1 MEPLSI
7 SQTGFIEA
15 LLKLLRERESFVVTS
30 HARPDGDAIGSAL
43 GMMHLLEG
51 MGKQV
56 TVAFAD
62 PLPAIYRW
70 LPGAE
75 RIQST
80 LPVTAPDAAILL
92 ECDRVERTGF
102 DPVDFKRMGAELTI
116 NVDHHLSGRP
126 FADFNWIDPQACAV
140 GAMVYDLAA
149 SEIAVAS
156 GVEITVA
163 MATCLYTA
171 VMTDTGS
178 FSYPSTCA
186 GTFAMVGHLV
196 ERGANPSGIAHAVYF
211 SNPASKIRLLGAAL
225 SNMRIEKLNAGGE
238 VAWSWITQQEMER
251 AGADV
256 EDCEGVVNYLIGIA
270 GVQVAVFLRELPEG
284 TQFRLSLRS
293 QGDVD
298 VARVAE
304 RFGGGGHRIAS
315 GCTLDGPLESAMA
328 CLVAELR
335 LGRNG

>member
-1 MEPLSI
+1 MQPLTI
-7 SQTGFIEA
+7 SQTGSIET

-43 GMMHLLEG
+43 GLMHLLEG

-62 PLPAIYRW
+62 AIPGIYRW
-70 LPGAE
+70 LPGVE

-80 LPVTAPDAAILL
+80 LPAQAPDAAILL

-102 DPVDFKRMGAELTI
+102 DPVDFERMGAELTI

-126 FADFNWIDPQACAV
+126 FAEFNWIDPQASAV
-140 GAMVYDLAA
+140 GAMVYDV
-149 SEIAVAS
+149 AVAS
-156 GVEITVA
+156 GVEITAA

-196 ERGANPSGIAHAVYF
+196 ERGANPSAIAHAVYF

-225 SNMRIEKLNAGGE
+225 SNMRIDRLKAGGE
-238 VAWSWITQQEMER
+238 IAWSWITQEEMER

-270 GVQVAVFLRELPEG
+270 GVEVAVFLREVPEG
-284 TQFRLSLRS
+284 AQFRLSLRS
-293 QGDVD
+293 QGSVD
-298 VARVAE
+298 VATVAE

-328 CLVAELR
+328 RLMAELE
-335 LGRNG
+335 LS

>member
-1 MEPLSI
+1 MQPLTI
-7 SQTGFIEA
+7 SQTDSIAA
-15 LLKLLRERESFVVTS
+15 LLGLLRERKSFVVTS

-62 PLPAIYRW
+62 ALPAIYRW
-70 LPGAE
+70 LPGEE
-75 RIQST
+75 RIERA
-80 LPVTAPDAAILL
+80 LPATAPDAVILL

-102 DPVDFKRMGAELTI
+102 DPADFERMGAELTI
-116 NVDHHLSGRP
+116 NIDHHLSGRT

-140 GAMVYDLAA
+140 GAMVYDLA
-149 SEIAVAS
+149 VAS
-156 GVEITVA
+156 GVEITGA

-186 GTFAMVGHLV
+186 GTFAMAGHLV
-196 ERGANPSGIAHAVYF
+196 ERGANPSGIAHEVYF

-225 SNMRIEKLNAGGE
+225 SNMRIEKLDAGGE

-293 QGDVD
+293 QGEVD

-328 CLVAELR
+328 SLLAELR